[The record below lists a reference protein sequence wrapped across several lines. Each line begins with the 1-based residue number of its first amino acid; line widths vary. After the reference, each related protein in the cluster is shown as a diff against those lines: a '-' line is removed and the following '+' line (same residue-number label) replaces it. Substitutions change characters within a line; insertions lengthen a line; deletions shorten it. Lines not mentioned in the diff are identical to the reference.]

1 MNNMEEKEE
10 RKETGI
16 RIKDTR
22 LAGAREQSSEDLCS
36 PDFWEISNTHTV
48 WNIGQ
53 INHNFQTWRFIP
65 SVKK

>member
-16 RIKDTR
+16 RIKGTR

-36 PDFWEISNTHTV
+36 PDFLR
-48 WNIGQ
+48 NIEHAHGLKY
-53 INHNFQTWRFIP
+53 R
-65 SVKK
+65 SD